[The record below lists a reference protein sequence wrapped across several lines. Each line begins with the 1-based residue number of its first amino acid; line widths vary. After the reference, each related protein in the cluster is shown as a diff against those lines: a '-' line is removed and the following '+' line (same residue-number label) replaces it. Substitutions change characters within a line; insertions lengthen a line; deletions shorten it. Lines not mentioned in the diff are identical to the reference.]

1 MCIKVAPITSKKVNY
16 LFHRHKFC
24 FLHLKYTLSR
34 YTVIFLYTV
43 AYYLDELGLELRKG
57 ALLSETKNNFHGNRK

>member
-24 FLHLKYTLSR
+24 FLHLK

-57 ALLSETKNNFHGNRK
+57 ALLSETKNNLHGNRK